1 MICAEDTEN
10 GTVGLPE
17 IMTADECAVYLR
29 FTPEHVRRLAR
40 QRKIPAH
47 KVSNEWRFSRRQ
59 VLAWVEAGCPPQPR
73 RLTDD

>member
-1 MICAEDTEN
+1 MTRTEDAQNDTR
-10 GTVGLPE
+10 GLPE
-17 IMTADECAVYLR
+17 IMTADECAAYLR
-29 FTPEHVRRLAR
+29 FTPDHVRRLAR
-40 QRKIPAH
+40 QGKIPAH